1 MHYVHTCRSNAD
13 AAPSVL
19 LALVGV
25 ASIPDV
31 IGQKT
36 SHVTSIHQSG
46 EWSQETLLMELMEC
60 MTAILHGTHPKSD
73 HSAFTNLVQVRE
85 ELSITLGNCCIL
97 LEIIYL

>member
-1 MHYVHTCRSNAD
+1 MHTCRSNAD

-46 EWSQETLLMELMEC
+46 EWSQETLLVELMEC
-60 MTAILHGTHPKSD
+60 MTAILNGTHPKSG

-85 ELSITLGNCCIL
+85 ELSITCLGW
-97 LEIIYL
+97 

>member
-1 MHYVHTCRSNAD
+1 MRLLYDDHTYRSNAD

-36 SHVTSIHQSG
+36 SHVTSTHQSG
-46 EWSQETLLMELMEC
+46 ELSQETLLMELMKC
-60 MTAILHGTHPKSD
+60 MTVILHGAQLNSD
-73 HSAFTNLVQVRE
+73 RSALTNLVQVRE
-85 ELSITLGNCCIL
+85 DCQLPTCFG
-97 LEIIYL
+97 